1 MKNLESFPNFAFHNE
16 LLIEFFKLNNISHKE
31 AFWHMF
37 SAVACILAEREE
49 TECSD
54 LLDQL
59 KDLISH
65 CRETAKTAS
74 TAQNH
79 RLAAERKAED

>member
-1 MKNLESFPNFAFHNE
+1 
-16 LLIEFFKLNNISHKE
+16 
-31 AFWHMF
+31 MF